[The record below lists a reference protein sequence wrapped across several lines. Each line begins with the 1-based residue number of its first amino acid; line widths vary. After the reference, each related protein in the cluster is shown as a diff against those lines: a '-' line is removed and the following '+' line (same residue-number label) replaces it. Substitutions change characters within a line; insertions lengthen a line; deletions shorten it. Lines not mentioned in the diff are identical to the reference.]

1 MNLIIII
8 CCIIGLCKTKSN
20 FRGAANGECAI
31 LHFINEGINGESKES
46 YPKWLGINGTI
57 DMLNKTYSQ
66 LNNTSF
72 ENEDINSLKDNHEKI
87 SLISKNQNKYRK
99 NDLSPSKLNSEI
111 ENLFNK
117 IDKNIDKLTISNEQT
132 LIIRAIT
139 YILTLSDNLYALK
152 RFAGENIADEGNYI
166 HKTGK
171 TLAYT
176 FLCLILIVCIILEVL
191 LIVYVFYAYG
201 NSCVKIAIHVF
212 WFILALFMIVSFILA
227 MYCTLLC
234 KLGPDVVKMFTYVI
248 GEQNLKSS
256 SPIILNDAEILNV
269 CINGDGDLGKY
280 LELEDIY
287 NSYDNLR
294 EYITQIDYILKEI
307 EFKQNEII
315 SKLNKEL
322 DKCNIKDRYS
332 FSCKSEFPHFKEEDC
347 NLLSTN
353 KCTNPLTCHNNEL
366 SIKYQNSS
374 CSSINE
380 LINEANDVLFSH
392 DFSVKD
398 STINNNFN
406 KTDNNT
412 QFHKYRLTEV
422 KTILENSSY
431 ILNPF
436 MEKMELN
443 LENGTALDYLD
454 CSFLGRHLRAGF
466 HYLHDSVKHQ
476 FAGFAVLFFIIGI
489 AIAISVICT
498 IILVMILN
506 KLMSFRKSQP
516 KKEDPKPLDTS
527 KTQMSDKDLVP
538 NNQNTNPLDNVKSS
552 SVQEPEPEPEV
563 EEEKSVPPVEYNYD
577 EPKAEDNYE
586 ESNGEEKNEVPFP
599 QNTTSHEEN
608 Y

>member
-1 MNLIIII
+1 
-8 CCIIGLCKTKSN
+8 
-20 FRGAANGECAI
+20 
-31 LHFINEGINGESKES
+31 
-46 YPKWLGINGTI
+46 
-57 DMLNKTYSQ
+57 
-66 LNNTSF
+66 
-72 ENEDINSLKDNHEKI
+72 
-87 SLISKNQNKYRK
+87 
-99 NDLSPSKLNSEI
+99 
-111 ENLFNK
+111 
-117 IDKNIDKLTISNEQT
+117 
-132 LIIRAIT
+132 
-139 YILTLSDNLYALK
+139 
-152 RFAGENIADEGNYI
+152 
-166 HKTGK
+166 
-171 TLAYT
+171 
-176 FLCLILIVCIILEVL
+176 
-191 LIVYVFYAYG
+191 
-201 NSCVKIAIHVF
+201 
-212 WFILALFMIVSFILA
+212 
-227 MYCTLLC
+227 
-234 KLGPDVVKMFTYVI
+234 
-248 GEQNLKSS
+248 
-256 SPIILNDAEILNV
+256 
-269 CINGDGDLGKY
+269 
-280 LELEDIY
+280 
-287 NSYDNLR
+287 
-294 EYITQIDYILKEI
+294 
-307 EFKQNEII
+307 
-315 SKLNKEL
+315 
-322 DKCNIKDRYS
+322 
-332 FSCKSEFPHFKEEDC
+332 
-347 NLLSTN
+347 
-353 KCTNPLTCHNNEL
+353 
-366 SIKYQNSS
+366 
-374 CSSINE
+374 
-380 LINEANDVLFSH
+380 LINEANGVLFSH
-392 DFSVKD
+392 DFSVNN

-406 KTDNNT
+406 KTDNNA

-422 KTILENSSY
+422 KAILENSSY

-516 KKEDPKPLDTS
+516 KKEEPKPLDTS